1 MESELNNILIAF
13 ITGLTTG
20 GLSCLAVQG
29 GLLASSLSNQIEKDF
44 QAAGVKNRKS
54 KNNPKQKPSKLALPI
69 LVFLVAKLVAY
80 SILGFLLGMVGQVFQ
95 LSPIARAVLLIAI
108 GIFML
113 GNALRMLNVHPIFRF
128 FVFEPPAFL
137 RRKLRKT
144 ALGADGSSLVTPAFL
159 GFMTVLIPCGIAQS
173 IMAVALGT
181 GNPLQG
187 AALMFA
193 FTLGTSPVFFAVSY
207 FATQIGSKLEKQFV
221 RFVAIV
227 VLILAIVT
235 INSGLTLAGSP
246 INLSRLPIS
255 FYPQPQRVN
264 AVQAGQTAQAIDP
277 AIASPTEA
285 NPNLADTEG
294 STIIINV
301 ENYGYNP
308 PEIHAKAG
316 VPVTLKLI
324 TEDVRSCSR
333 AFIIPSLNVQKML
346 DQTGEATIQIP
357 AQKSGAKINYSCSM
371 GMYGGRIIFD
381 L

>member
-1 MESELNNILIAF
+1 MNNILIAF

-29 GLLASSLSNQIEKDF
+29 GLLASSLSTQIEKDF
-44 QAAGVKNRKS
+44 QAASAKGRKYKNVPR
-54 KNNPKQKPSKLALPI
+54 QKPSKLALPI
-69 LVFLVAKLVAY
+69 LVFLVAKLIAY
-80 SILGFLLGMVGQVFQ
+80 SLLGFFLGALGQVFQ
-95 LSPIARAVLLIAI
+95 LSPMARAILLIVI

-113 GNALRMLNVHPIFRF
+113 GNGLRMLNVHPIFRY

-137 RRKLRKT
+137 RRFLRKT
-144 ALGADGSSLVTPAFL
+144 ALGADGSSLLSPAFL

-173 IMAVALGT
+173 MMAIALGT

-207 FATQIGSKLEKQFV
+207 FATQLGAKLEKQFV
-221 RFVAIV
+221 RFVAVV

-255 FYPQPQRVN
+255 LYPAPQKVS
-264 AVQAGQTAQAIDP
+264 AVPSGKGLQSIGP
-277 AIASPTEA
+277 AIAEPTATKTDSTE
-285 NPNLADTEG
+285 TEG
-294 STIIINV
+294 STIVINV

-316 VPVTLKLI
+316 VPVTLKLV
-324 TEDVRSCSR
+324 TDDVRSCSR
-333 AFIIPSLNVQKML
+333 AFIIPSLKVQIVL
-346 DQTGEATIQIP
+346 EQTGEATVQIP
-357 AQKSGAKINYSCSM
+357 AQKDGAKINYSCSM

>member
-1 MESELNNILIAF
+1 MNNILIAF

-144 ALGADGSSLVTPAFL
+144 ASGADGSSLVTPAFL

-255 FYPQPQRVN
+255 LYPQPQRVN
-264 AVQAGQTAQAIDP
+264 AVQAGQAAQAIDP
-277 AIASPTEA
+277 SFASPTEA
-285 NPNLADTEG
+285 KPDLADTEG

>member
-1 MESELNNILIAF
+1 MNNILIAF

-144 ALGADGSSLVTPAFL
+144 ASGADGSSLVTPAFL

>member
-1 MESELNNILIAF
+1 LNNILIAF

-144 ALGADGSSLVTPAFL
+144 ASGADGSSLVTPAFL

>member
-1 MESELNNILIAF
+1 LNNILIAF
-13 ITGLTTG
+13 ITGLTSG

-29 GLLASSLSNQIEKDF
+29 GLLASSLSNQIEQDF
-44 QAAGVKNRKS
+44 QTASVKNRKS
-54 KNNPKQKPSKLALPI
+54 KKPIKQKPSKLALPI
-69 LVFLVAKLVAY
+69 MVFLVAKLIAY

-95 LSPIARAVLLIAI
+95 LSPIARAILLIAI

-144 ALGADGSSLVTPAFL
+144 ALGANGSSLITPAFL

-173 IMAVALGT
+173 IMAIVLGT

-207 FATQIGSKLEKQFV
+207 FATQIGAKLEKQFV

-255 FYPQPQRVN
+255 LYPQPQRVD
-264 AVQAGQTAQAIDP
+264 AIQAGPAAQAIDP
-277 AIASPTEA
+277 AIGSPVA
-285 NPNLADTEG
+285 AKPDLADTEG
-294 STIIINV
+294 STITIKV
-301 ENYGYNP
+301 ENYEYNP
-308 PEIHAKAG
+308 AEIHAKAG
-316 VPVTLKLI
+316 VPVTLRLI
-324 TEDVRSCSR
+324 TKDVRSCSR
-333 AFIIPSLNVQKML
+333 ALIIPALNVQTIL
-346 DQTGEATIQIP
+346 DQTGEASIQIP
-357 AQKSGAKINYSCSM
+357 AQKSGTKINYSCSM

>member
-1 MESELNNILIAF
+1 MNNILIAF

-44 QAAGVKNRKS
+44 QVAGVKNRKS
-54 KNNPKQKPSKLALPI
+54 KNNPMQKPPKLALPI

-144 ALGADGSSLVTPAFL
+144 ASGADGSSLVTPAFL

-173 IMAVALGT
+173 MMAIALGT

-221 RFVAIV
+221 RFVAVV

-246 INLSRLPIS
+246 INLSRLPIGL
-255 FYPQPQRVN
+255 YPQPQRMN
-264 AVQAGQTAQAIDP
+264 AVQAGQTAQAIDS
-277 AIASPTEA
+277 AIASPTEVK
-285 NPNLADTEG
+285 PNLADTEG
-294 STIIINV
+294 SSITINV

-357 AQKSGAKINYSCSM
+357 AQKSGTKINYSCSM

>member
-1 MESELNNILIAF
+1 MNNILIAF

-44 QAAGVKNRKS
+44 QVAGVKNRKS
-54 KNNPKQKPSKLALPI
+54 KNNPMQKPPKLAMPI

-173 IMAVALGT
+173 MMAVALGT

-221 RFVAIV
+221 RFVAVV

-255 FYPQPQRVN
+255 LYPQPQRMN

-285 NPNLADTEG
+285 KPNLADTEG

-357 AQKSGAKINYSCSM
+357 TQKSGTKINYSCSM

>member
-1 MESELNNILIAF
+1 MNNILIAF

-29 GLLASSLSNQIEKDF
+29 GLLASSLSTQIEKDF

-54 KNNPKQKPSKLALPI
+54 KNIPRQKSSKLALPI
-69 LVFLVAKLVAY
+69 LVFLIAKLIAY
-80 SILGFLLGMVGQVFQ
+80 SILGFLLGAIGQVFQ
-95 LSPIARAVLLIAI
+95 LSPIARAILLIAI

-113 GNALRMLNVHPIFRF
+113 GNGLRMLNVHPIFRY

-144 ALGADGSSLVTPAFL
+144 ASDADGSSLLSPAFL
-159 GFMTVLIPCGIAQS
+159 GLMTVLIPCGIAQS
-173 IMAVALGT
+173 MMAIALGT

-207 FATQIGSKLEKQFV
+207 FATQLGAKLEKQFV
-221 RFVAIV
+221 RFVAVV

-246 INLSRLPIS
+246 VNLSRLPIS
-255 FYPQPQRVN
+255 LYPAPQKVS
-264 AVQAGQTAQAIDP
+264 AVPSGKGLQSIGP
-277 AIASPTEA
+277 AIAEPTEA
-285 NPNLADTEG
+285 KTESTDAEG
-294 STIIINV
+294 TIIIINA

-324 TEDVRSCSR
+324 TDDVRSCSR
-333 AFIIPSLNVQKML
+333 AFIIPSLNVQIML
-346 DQTGEATIQIP
+346 EQTGEATIQIP

>member
-1 MESELNNILIAF
+1 MNNILIAF

-44 QAAGVKNRKS
+44 QVAGVKNRKS
-54 KNNPKQKPSKLALPI
+54 KNNPMQKPPKLALPI

-144 ALGADGSSLVTPAFL
+144 ASGADGSSLVTPAFL

-173 IMAVALGT
+173 MMAVALGT

-221 RFVAIV
+221 RFVAVV

-255 FYPQPQRVN
+255 LYPQPQRMN

-277 AIASPTEA
+277 AIASPTEVK
-285 NPNLADTEG
+285 PNLADTEG
-294 STIIINV
+294 STITINV

-357 AQKSGAKINYSCSM
+357 AQKSGTKINYSCSM

>member
-1 MESELNNILIAF
+1 MNNILIAF

-44 QAAGVKNRKS
+44 QVAGVKNRKS
-54 KNNPKQKPSKLALPI
+54 KNNPKQKPSKLAVPI

-144 ALGADGSSLVTPAFL
+144 ASGADGSSLVTPAFL

-264 AVQAGQTAQAIDP
+264 AVQTGQTAQAIDP

-357 AQKSGAKINYSCSM
+357 AQKSGTKINYSCSM

>member
-1 MESELNNILIAF
+1 MNNILIAF
-13 ITGLTTG
+13 ITGLTSG

-29 GLLASSLSNQIEKDF
+29 GLLASSLSNQIEQDF

-54 KNNPKQKPSKLALPI
+54 KKPLKQKPSKLALPI
-69 LVFLVAKLVAY
+69 FVFLVAKLIAY

-113 GNALRMLNVHPIFRF
+113 GNALRMLNVHPIFHF

-144 ALGADGSSLVTPAFL
+144 ASGADGSSLVTPAFL

-246 INLSRLPIS
+246 VNLSRLPIS

-324 TEDVRSCSR
+324 TDDVRSCSR